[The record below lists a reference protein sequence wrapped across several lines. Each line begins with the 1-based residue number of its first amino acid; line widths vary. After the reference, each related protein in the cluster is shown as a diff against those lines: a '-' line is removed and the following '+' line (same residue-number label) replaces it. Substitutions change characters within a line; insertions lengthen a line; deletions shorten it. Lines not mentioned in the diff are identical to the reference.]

1 LGGKLTEGGS
11 QRASGG
17 RSWTGGKGG
26 VKWCSWRA
34 CEGGREGAQRGGRR
48 RRCLLSVRRV
58 AGEGGGSEAES
69 TWKRET
75 DRERGGGLARRPAT
89 SRGRQKWTGG
99 MCTRV
104 VRRATDAEIGE
115 GGG

>member
-75 DRERGGGLARRPAT
+75 DRERGGASAAAGNVSWPTKMDGWHVHARGAARD
-89 SRGRQKWTGG
+89 
-99 MCTRV
+99 
-104 VRRATDAEIGE
+104 RR
-115 GGG
+115 